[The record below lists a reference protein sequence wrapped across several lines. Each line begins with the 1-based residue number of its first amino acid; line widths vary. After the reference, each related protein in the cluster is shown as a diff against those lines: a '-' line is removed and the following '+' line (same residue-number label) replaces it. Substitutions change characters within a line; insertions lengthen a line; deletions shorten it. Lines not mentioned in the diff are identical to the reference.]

1 MRNIYKVILCTIL
14 IITMCIVKVSQSNS
28 NREIEKVPLQVI
40 STEYFQPQ
48 MRTVN
53 QITYYRTAQFL
64 VTFKNI
70 RTKQYYL
77 TNDEL
82 LYNYLTVQNNFVY
95 NTQIL
100 KEDKNKTMMK
110 IVLDNKSYFFE
121 ANLIDNV

>member
-40 STEYFQPQ
+40 STEYVQPQ

-53 QITYYRTAQFL
+53 QITYYRPAQFL

-77 TNDEL
+77 TNNEL
-82 LYNYLTVQNNFVY
+82 LYNYLTVQSNFVY

-100 KEDKNKTMMK
+100 KEDKDKTMMK